1 MKKTST
7 NLMILNAIFCV
18 MLILSNIV
26 AGRITKLGNI
36 EVSAAVFAFAI
47 TFLMTDIIGELWGR
61 EEAKKTVWLGFFIQL
76 GVLAYILL
84 ILALPP
90 ADYLIEYDKSFRMIF
105 NQSTRVVIASLIV
118 YIIAQLNDL
127 FVFHKLKVLTKGKHK
142 WLRNNGST
150 ITSQFINT
158 FLFIL
163 LAFYGT
169 VPSIWDIFIS
179 QYLIV
184 VIIAL
189 IDTPLFYLFTR
200 ESKNIRR

>member
-7 NLMILNAIFCV
+7 NLMILNAIFSV

-47 TFLMTDIIGELWGR
+47 TFLMTDIIGELWGK
-61 EEAKKTVWLGFFIQL
+61 EEAKKTVWIGFFIQL

-105 NQSTRVVIASLIV
+105 SQSTRVVIASLIV

-127 FVFHKLKVLTKGKHK
+127 FVFHKLKDLTKGKHK

-150 ITSQFINT
+150 VISQFINT

-169 VPSIWDIFIS
+169 VPSIWNIFIS